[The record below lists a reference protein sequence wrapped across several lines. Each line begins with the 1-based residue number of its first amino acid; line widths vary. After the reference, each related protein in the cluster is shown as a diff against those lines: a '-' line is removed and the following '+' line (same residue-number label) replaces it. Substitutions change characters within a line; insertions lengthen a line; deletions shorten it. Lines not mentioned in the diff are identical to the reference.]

1 MAEETKSD
9 SDFVRSSTG
18 IVRPPLELPFSE
30 VGFEQI
36 HSYPR
41 HRCDLSAV
49 GFARETGVRPYTF
62 DARKRHDGCLFQYTL
77 GGEGRFQSTPKEK
90 PIVVQRGMAILV
102 PFPSPVRYWLAK
114 GAEWEFCYITLD
126 GDMTRDLF
134 RLLIRKYGHVW
145 NIPPADA
152 AVDMIRDLHRR
163 ILNKRIPD
171 EFESANIAHR
181 FLMALF
187 HFQLKP
193 EHARSEP
200 VERVIRLVERD
211 YRDTNLDVIR
221 IATEAGYSR
230 YHLSRLFR
238 REMGIGPYAY
248 LQQIRLQHA
257 LDLVANTEL
266 PLKQIAFD
274 CGYSNYVHFCSEFK
288 RRTHRTAGMIRRIGS
303 EFNLNE
309 IHTR

>member
-9 SDFVRSSTG
+9 SDFVRSSTE
-18 IVRPPLELPFSE
+18 IVRAPLELPFSE
-30 VGFEQI
+30 TGFQQI

-49 GFARETGVRPYTF
+49 GFARETGEHPYVIN
-62 DARKRHDGCLFQYTL
+62 ARKRRDGCVFQYTL
-77 GGEGRFQSTPKEK
+77 GGEGRFQSTAKGK
-90 PIVVQRGMAILV
+90 PVVLQRGMAILV
-102 PFPSPVRYWLAK
+102 PLPSPARYWLAK
-114 GAEWEFCYITLD
+114 GDEWEFCYITLD

-134 RLLIRKYGHVW
+134 QLLIRKHGQVW
-145 NIPPADA
+145 NIPPAHA
-152 AVDMIRDLHRR
+152 AIDVIRDLHRR

-171 EFESANIAHR
+171 EFESANIAHC

-193 EHARSEP
+193 DQPRSEP

-211 YRDTNLDVIR
+211 YCDTNLDVTR
-221 IATEAGYSR
+221 IASEAGYSR

-238 REMGIGPYAY
+238 REMGIGPYAF
-248 LQQIRLQHA
+248 LQQVRLRHA

-266 PLKQIAFD
+266 PLKQVAFN

-288 RRTHRTAGMIRRIGS
+288 RRTHRTAGMVRRIGS
-303 EFNLNE
+303 QFNLNE